1 MEPDWEYVRTMNL
14 VIMAISIVVCTV
26 VVLLVSTTSSAY
38 ARADR
43 FSQQIRLPYGTA
55 RTRDSV
61 MARVRSASRASAS
74 AMLAGILA
82 AAWLLVTPLADTP
95 AFPIY
100 VIFPV
105 LIVTALVSA
114 VMSVRERL
122 FRPAPNAPRVAR
134 ARAVG
139 VVDYLD
145 PARRVLPWL
154 LACAAGASIV
164 ALGIALARTPE
175 RVDGVLATAAFVL
188 ASVAVATLVVVP
200 LLERRVLAQA
210 QPATD
215 TLELAWDDAFRSTTI
230 GQLRLSM
237 AFAAW
242 GVVASSVCAIW
253 IGADGAFSGLAWQLP
268 TLGLLALQFVYPG
281 TGRRLPTALYPEW
294 LRAPAPVGGPA

>member
-1 MEPDWEYVRTMNL
+1 MEPDWEYVRTMNV
-14 VIMAISIVVCTV
+14 VIMGVSIVVCAV
-26 VVLLVSTTSSAY
+26 VVILVSTRSSAY

-43 FSQQIRLPYGTA
+43 FSQQIRLPYGSA
-55 RTRDSV
+55 RTRESV
-61 MARVRSASRASAS
+61 VARVQSASRASAL
-74 AMLAGILA
+74 AMLVGILA
-82 AAWLLVTPLADTP
+82 AAWLLLTPLAATP
-95 AFPIY
+95 AFPLY

-105 LIVTALVSA
+105 LIATAIVSA
-114 VMSVRERL
+114 LASVRERL
-122 FRPAPNAPRVAR
+122 FHPAPNAPRVAR

-145 PARRVLPWL
+145 PVRRMLPWL
-154 LACAAGASIV
+154 LACAAGASVV

-175 RVDGVLATAAFVL
+175 GVNGVLATAAFVF
-188 ASVAVATLVVVP
+188 AAVAVATLVVVP
-200 LLERRVLAQA
+200 PLERRVLAQA

-242 GVVASSVCAIW
+242 GVIASSVGAIW

-268 TLGLLALQFVYPG
+268 TLGLIALQFVYPG
-281 TGRRLPTALYPEW
+281 TGRRLPAALYPDW
-294 LRAPAPVGGPA
+294 LRRPATVGGTA